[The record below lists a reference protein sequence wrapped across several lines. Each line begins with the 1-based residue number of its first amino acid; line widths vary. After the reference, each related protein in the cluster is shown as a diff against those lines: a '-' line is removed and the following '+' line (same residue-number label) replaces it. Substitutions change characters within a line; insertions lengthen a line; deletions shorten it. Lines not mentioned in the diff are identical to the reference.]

1 MTDKSSGIAALT
13 QSFKT
18 QPIASFNRKKQ
29 KCSAINDNHT
39 PFRTILHSEPSV
51 RHFAL
56 PPST

>member
-1 MTDKSSGIAALT
+1 MTDKSSGTTALN

-18 QPIASFNRKKQ
+18 QPIAPFDRKKQ
-29 KCSAINDNHT
+29 KCSSFNDNHT
-39 PFRTILHSEPSV
+39 QFRTILHPEPSV